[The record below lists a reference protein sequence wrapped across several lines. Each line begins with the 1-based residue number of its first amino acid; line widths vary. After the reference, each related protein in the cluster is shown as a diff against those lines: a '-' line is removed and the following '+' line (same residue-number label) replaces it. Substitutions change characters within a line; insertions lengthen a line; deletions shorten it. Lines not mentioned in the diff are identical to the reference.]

1 VALKAFKGGYPSP
14 VHPSSVLD
22 HAVRHYRDKISVC
35 EKDIAK
41 LEVTLSVEGQ
51 NRRVAAAD
59 GWVRG
64 REIDV
69 DEASSSRKRHA
80 LDRRLLMLPGVE
92 SLGNFSKTGRIF
104 AKILLV
110 REPHLP

>member
-1 VALKAFKGGYPSP
+1 VAFEAFKGGYPSP
-14 VHPSSVLD
+14 VHPSSVVD
-22 HAVRHYRDKISVC
+22 HAVRYYRDKISIC

-41 LEVTLSVEGQ
+41 LEATLSVEGQ

-64 REIDV
+64 REIDD
-69 DEASSSRKRHA
+69 DEASSFGKRHA
-80 LDRRLLMLPGVE
+80 LHRRLLMLPGVE

-104 AKILLV
+104 AKIPLV
-110 REPHLP
+110 REPHFT